1 MSNDEQ
7 PVSFQ
12 ALCPREPKRL
22 AMIRLHP
29 QIIIDMLKMP
39 SSGVL
44 VGMNRITCTHDPIP
58 GGAEFYSAG
67 VSPSGE
73 IQIVMEHESF
83 DPVYEGCRMRMITP
97 HYRSE
102 IDLDVAN
109 RELEKIK
116 EAAK

>member
-1 MSNDEQ
+1 MTDGEH
-7 PVSFQ
+7 PASFE
-12 ALCPREPKRL
+12 ALCPRQAKRL

-44 VGMNRITCTHDPIP
+44 VGMNRITCIHDPIP